1 MSQAGVVTMK
11 AMVQRL
17 NRRLERDS
25 KVLRSPRGD
34 VQVRQLLHRRHDPQ
48 RRGPRQAQPE
58 TAGGERRESGS
69 VAFTPLC
76 KVRFGSV
83 LAVRK
88 LQRSRHT

>member
-34 VQVRQLLHRRHDPQ
+34 AASIVVDRHNWQ
-48 RRGPRQAQPE
+48 
-58 TAGGERRESGS
+58 ERED
-69 VAFTPLC
+69 T
-76 KVRFGSV
+76 
-83 LAVRK
+83 
-88 LQRSRHT
+88 

>member
-34 VQVRQLLHRRHDPQ
+34 AASSDSLSSAEVASSSRRIGASLRKARAMPMRCRCPGD
-48 RRGPRQAQPE
+48 
-58 TAGGERRESGS
+58 S
-69 VAFTPLC
+69 FTPRSPTT
-76 KVRFGSV
+76 VATPSGRFSMNIN
-83 LAVRK
+83 R
-88 LQRSRHT
+88 